1 MRRSGREPPL
11 HRVGDSSAR
20 GRARDFLPATIRRLA
35 RRWLNEIFDA
45 VRASELDAAVQIAEL
60 PVELSEELE
69 SGREPI
75 RASVRAVRDGDAAA
89 GLELMERLAASD
101 LDGWQRVLDS
111 SLRARAHRLAA
122 LFAMRGSDN
131 ELARRHVDAA
141 VETDGQN
148 GVNYSERAAY
158 WLFVGDFER
167 AAADAQQ
174 AIDLAPS
181 DPSGHL
187 MLGLWSELTGE
198 FEEAEELYAR
208 ALERMTI
215 HAISTL
221 TQRASLIDP
230 TGLQL
235 AVAGERLVEARRRQ
249 AALDAGS
256 AALSYGVRG
265 RAAHAEARV
274 YRLRSRALELPP
286 EDPRPPPAR
295 QSRPAGATDGTA
307 TERRRWPS
315 CGVRSRST

>member
-1 MRRSGREPPL
+1 M
-11 HRVGDSSAR
+11 
-20 GRARDFLPATIRRLA
+20 
-35 RRWLNEIFDA
+35 
-45 VRASELDAAVQIAEL
+45 
-60 PVELSEELE
+60 
-69 SGREPI
+69 
-75 RASVRAVRDGDAAA
+75 
-89 GLELMERLAASD
+89 
-101 LDGWQRVLDS
+101 
-111 SLRARAHRLAA
+111 
-122 LFAMRGSDN
+122 
-131 ELARRHVDAA
+131 
-141 VETDGQN
+141 
-148 GVNYSERAAY
+148 NYSERAAY

-174 AIDLAPS
+174 AIDLAPG

-274 YRLRSRALELPP
+274 YRLRSRALELHAGGS
-286 EDPRPPPAR
+286 EGRCRLGNRGR
-295 QSRPAGATDGTA
+295 QALQM
-307 TERRRWPS
+307 ERRRS
-315 CGVRSRST
+315 DGGGRVAACARA